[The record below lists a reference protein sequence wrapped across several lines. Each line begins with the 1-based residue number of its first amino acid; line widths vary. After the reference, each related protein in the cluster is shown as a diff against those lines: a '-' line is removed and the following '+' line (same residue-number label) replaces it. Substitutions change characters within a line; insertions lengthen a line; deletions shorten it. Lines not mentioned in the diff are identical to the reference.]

1 MNLQHLPHINAMW
14 NELKDIFS
22 TIVSHDFIIGLSEQK
37 LSLNAFKHYLQQ
49 DALYLID
56 DAISLQNLSDRSTNE
71 DYKRFFAELA
81 TDSIEMEKA
90 LHEQYYKLYDVKAT
104 TVKSEA
110 ISQYT
115 EHLLLQSKN
124 AAYPEACAAL
134 LPCFW
139 IYTYIGKNFPKSDVK
154 DNIYQEWIN
163 TYKSDLYYNYTMKF
177 LQICDVL
184 AAKSDKKIRKNM
196 LEMMR
201 TSCLYEL
208 AFFDESVSKS

>member
-1 MNLQHLPHINAMW
+1 MNLQLLPHINAMW

-22 TIVSHDFIIGLSEQK
+22 TIVSHEFIIGLSGQK

-56 DAISLQNLSDRSTNE
+56 DAVSLQNLSDRSTNE

-110 ISQYT
+110 INQYT

-124 AAYPEACAAL
+124 AVYSEACAAL

-139 IYTYIGKNFPKSDVK
+139 VYTYIGENFPKSDVK

-163 TYKSDLYYNYTMKF
+163 TYKSDLYYNYTMQF
-177 LQICDVL
+177 LQICDEL
-184 AAKSDKKIRKNM
+184 ADKSDEKIRKNM